1 LRFEPR
7 PLLRSGDF
15 ATENGLHIGHGR
27 SFVPAYQN
35 GALVLTV
42 SR

>member
-1 LRFEPR
+1 MMASSAP
-7 PLLRSGDF
+7 PTSGDF
-15 ATENGLHIGHGR
+15 ATENGLNIGHGR
-27 SFVPAYQN
+27 FFVAAYQS